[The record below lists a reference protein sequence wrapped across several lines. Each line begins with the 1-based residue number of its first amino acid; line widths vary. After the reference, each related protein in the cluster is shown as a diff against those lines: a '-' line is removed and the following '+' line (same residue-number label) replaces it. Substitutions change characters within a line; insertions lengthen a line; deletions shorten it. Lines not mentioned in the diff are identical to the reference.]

1 MTLKSLLETLNLSDK
16 DGLFSNADLSNSTT
30 LFLPNRLK
38 DSLKK
43 IDPDYFF
50 CINNEPLI
58 LFLRVQ
64 KIQKNYKNKFGI
76 LINHQL
82 FLLIMVKNGL

>member
-1 MTLKSLLETLNLSDK
+1 MQLKSLLEKLNLSDK

-43 IDPDYFF
+43 IGPDYFF
-50 CINNEPLI
+50 CITFALPTELQHNFKKKGAVSP
-58 LFLRVQ
+58 FP
-64 KIQKNYKNKFGI
+64 
-76 LINHQL
+76 
-82 FLLIMVKNGL
+82 